1 MDKGTDENG
10 TMEVATSLGAVGGGA
25 AAGTL
30 AGWVAGPVGGVI
42 GALAGA
48 VAGAIVGRRIGRMF
62 VGPPR
67 TRSQNLSEV
76 LGIAT
81 HRDSDPRAK

>member
-1 MDKGTDENG
+1 MDNG

-25 AAGTL
+25 AGGTL
-30 AGWVAGPVGGVI
+30 AGSVAGPVGGVI

-48 VAGAIVGRRIGRMF
+48 VAGALVGRRIGRMI
-62 VGPPR
+62 GCPPR

-81 HRDSDPRAK
+81 HRGTEPRAK